1 MPKKKKK
8 LTKQVLIDGDPF
20 AYQAAASCE
29 EEDVQAAYEKVD
41 ELLEKSIEAVLWS
54 PIDKDYQVFLTG
66 KNNFRHEIAV
76 THKYKANRPKEKPLH
91 LHDVRNYM
99 IAHWSAIVSDGEE
112 ADDLIGI
119 WSTKRGKDA
128 IVISVDKDMMQLP
141 CDHYNPR
148 KGTYLTVSEFDGL
161 KFFYTQIL
169 TGDSSDN
176 IKGIY
181 GVGPKKAAKILEDC
195 KTEQDLYQECVRA
208 YGGDEDRVVEN
219 ARLLWLR
226 RKEEQIWQP
235 PKFTDSDQD

>member
-1 MPKKKKK
+1 M
-8 LTKQVLIDGDPF
+8 KQVLIDGDPF

-29 EEDVQAAYEKVD
+29 EEESEAANEKLD

-54 PIDKDYQVFLTG
+54 PKEEQYQVFLTG
-66 KNNFRHEIAV
+66 KNNFRYEIAV
-76 THKYKANRPKEKPLH
+76 THGYKANRKDVVKPKH
-91 LHDVRNYM
+91 LASVRDYM
-99 IAHWSAIVSDGEE
+99 IKYWDAIVSDGEE

-119 WSTKRGKDA
+119 WSTQRGKDA

-148 KGTYLTVSEFDGL
+148 NGVYKTVSDFDGL

-195 KTEQDLYQECVRA
+195 KTEQDMYQECVRA
-208 YGGDEDRVVEN
+208 YGGDEDRVIEN

-226 RKEEQIWQP
+226 RKEKEIWQP